1 MLEIGRALRD
11 CHAAKPARNRNFPTM
26 GGMKLSLTA
35 EIADHDGP
43 PTPI

>member
-1 MLEIGRALRD
+1 MVEIGQNVARLPR
-11 CHAAKPARNRNFPTM
+11 AKPARNRNFPTM